1 MRFTTLCGG
10 LRQTAIKQFTT
21 NGDLFFTDAPN
32 VISEQDQ
39 TTTPGTLCPTLC
51 DKCVGSLTSPAD
63 HNREDAGDG
72 TYGLSSLS
80 EKTRMPRGTPRGTF

>member
-1 MRFTTLCGG
+1 MR
-10 LRQTAIKQFTT
+10 I
-21 NGDLFFTDAPN
+21 FFADVPN
-32 VISEQDQ
+32 VISEKDQ
-39 TTTPGTLCPTLC
+39 TTTPGAPCPTLC

-80 EKTRMPRGTPRGTF
+80 EKTRMDDG